1 MKAIQI
7 SEYGPPAV
15 MQLRDLPLPEPA
27 KGQLRV
33 RVCAASVGPWD
44 ALIREGRSGIP
55 QTLPL
60 TPGSDISG
68 TVDALG
74 AEVTAFN
81 VGDEVYGLTNAH
93 FTGGY
98 AEYALASS
106 SSVTK
111 KPNSLGFIE
120 AASVPVVAVT
130 AWQMLFEYA
139 HVISGQ
145 SVLIQGAAGSVG
157 AYAVQM
163 ARYAGLE
170 IFATAALPDLDYV
183 RGLGAQTVID
193 YRHTRFEDVVPAVDI
208 VRS

>member
-44 ALIREGRSGIP
+44 ALIRGGRSGIP

-68 TVDALG
+68 TVDALD

-81 VGDEVYGLTNAH
+81 VGDEAYGLTNAH

-98 AEYALASS
+98 AEYALASN

-139 HVISGQ
+139 HVISRQ
-145 SVLIQGAAGSVG
+145 SVLIQGAREASVPMRCRWLATPDSRSSRRPLSPISTTFAGW
-157 AYAVQM
+157 
-163 ARYAGLE
+163 
-170 IFATAALPDLDYV
+170 ALRPSLI
-183 RGLGAQTVID
+183 TV
-193 YRHTRFEDVVPAVDI
+193 TPAL
-208 VRS
+208 RTLYPP